1 MTPALVVL
9 LVFVGVV
16 AIVWGAYWIFVVR
29 DEERLLGRLK
39 PARPKG
45 QRLVRDMVKAEEQ
58 MSSVGMFQQTLEQQP
73 WAGRLQLTVEQSG
86 LKISVGSLLLMMGC
100 CAVGAYILVA
110 WLTRQPLAGL
120 GAGAFAMWLPH
131 MYVRRARTKRMLK
144 FEEHF
149 PESIDLIARA
159 LRAGHALPTGLSMVA
174 DEMPPPVGTEF
185 RLLYDEQNFGLT
197 LPDALRN
204 FARRIPVLD
213 ARFFVTAVLTQR
225 ESGGNLAEVL
235 DNLSSVIRDRFKV
248 KRQVR
253 VLSAHGRITGWVLA
267 LLPPSLAMATLLIN
281 PDHLGTLTGD
291 PVGQQM
297 IMVAVFLQVVGTLI
311 IRKIVDVEY

>member
-1 MTPALVVL
+1 V
-9 LVFVGVV
+9 
-16 AIVWGAYWIFVVR
+16 
-29 DEERLLGRLK
+29 
-39 PARPKG
+39 
-45 QRLVRDMVKAEEQ
+45 
-58 MSSVGMFQQTLEQQP
+58 
-73 WAGRLQLTVEQSG
+73 
-86 LKISVGSLLLMMGC
+86 SVGSLLMLMGC
-100 CAVGAYILVA
+100 CGVGGYLLTT
-110 WLTRQPLAGL
+110 WLTRQPLLGL
-120 GAGAFAMWLPH
+120 CVGLVVTWVPYW
-131 MYVRRARTKRMLK
+131 YVARARTKRMLK
-144 FEEHF
+144 FEEQF

-174 DEMPPPVGTEF
+174 DEMPAPVGTEF

-235 DNLSSVIRDRFKV
+235 DNLSSVIRDRFKI

-253 VLSAHGRITGWVLA
+253 VISAHGRITGWVLS

-291 PVGQQM
+291 PVGRQM
-297 IMVAVFLQVVGTLI
+297 IVVAVSLQIIGTLI
-311 IRKIVDVEY
+311 IRKIVNVEY

>member
-1 MTPALVVL
+1 MMPALIVL
-9 LVFVGVV
+9 LVFAGVV
-16 AIVWGAYWIFVVR
+16 AIVWGAYWLFVVR
-29 DEERLLGRLK
+29 EEERVLGRLK

-45 QRLVRDMVKAEEQ
+45 QRLVRNMVKAEEP
-58 MSSVGMFQQTLEQQP
+58 SSVGMFQQTIERQP
-73 WAGRLQLTVEQSG
+73 WAGSLKLMVEQSG
-86 LKISVGSLLLMMGC
+86 LKLNVGTLVLMMGGC
-100 CAVGAYILVA
+100 GVAAYLLVA
-110 WLTRQPLAGL
+110 WYTRQPLAGL
-120 GAGAFAMWLPH
+120 GAGAFAMWLPY
-131 MYVRRARTKRMLK
+131 MYVGRARTKRMLK

-235 DNLSSVIRDRFKV
+235 DNLSSVIRDRFKI

-253 VLSAHGRITGWVLA
+253 VLSAHGRITGWVLS
-267 LLPPSLAMATLLIN
+267 LLPPALAMATLVIN

-297 IMVAVFLQVVGTLI
+297 IMVAVFLQIVGTLI
-311 IRKIVDVEY
+311 IRKIVNVEY

>member
-1 MTPALVVL
+1 VVIPVI
-9 LVFVGVV
+9 VFVGVV
-16 AIVWGAYWIFVVR
+16 AIILGAYYLFVVR
-29 DEERLLGRLK
+29 EEERLIGRLT
-39 PARPKG
+39 PTRPKG

-58 MSSVGMFQQTLEQQP
+58 MSSVGMLHNALERQP
-73 WAGRLQLTVEQSG
+73 WAGNLQLMVEQSG
-86 LKISVGSLLLMMGC
+86 LKLSVGALLMMMFC
-100 CAVGAYILVA
+100 CGAGGYLVTA
-110 WLTRQPLAGL
+110 WLSRQTWLALGVGL
-120 GAGAFAMWLPH
+120 LVTWVPYW
-131 MYVRRARTKRMLK
+131 YVRRARTKRMLK
-144 FEEHF
+144 FEEQF

-159 LRAGHALPTGLSMVA
+159 LRAGHALPTGLGMVA
-174 DEMPPPVGTEF
+174 DEMPPPVGIEF

-197 LPDALRN
+197 LPDAMRN

-235 DNLSSVIRDRFKV
+235 DNLASVIRDRFKV

-253 VLSAHGRITGWVLA
+253 VISAHGRITGWVLA

-291 PVGQQM
+291 PLGRQM
-297 IMVAVFLQVVGTLI
+297 IMVAVCLQVVGTLI

>member
-1 MTPALVVL
+1 MVIPGA
-9 LVFVGVV
+9 VFVGVMV
-16 AIVWGAYWIFVVR
+16 IILGAYWLFVVR
-29 DEERLLGRLK
+29 EEERLIGRLA

-58 MSSVGMFQQTLEQQP
+58 MSSVGILHSALERQP
-73 WAGRLQLTVEQSG
+73 WAGNLQLMVVQSG
-86 LKISVGSLLLMMGC
+86 VKVSVGALLLMMGVC
-100 CAVGAYILVA
+100 GAGAYLLTA
-110 WLTRQPLAGL
+110 WLTRQTWLAVVLGL
-120 GAGAFAMWLPH
+120 VATWVPYW
-131 MYVRRARTKRMLK
+131 YVARARTKRMLK
-144 FEEHF
+144 FEEQF

-159 LRAGHALPTGLSMVA
+159 LRAGHALPTGLGMVA
-174 DEMPPPVGTEF
+174 DEMPAPVGTEF

-197 LPDALRN
+197 LPDAMRN

-235 DNLSSVIRDRFKV
+235 DNLASVIRDRFKV

-253 VLSAHGRITGWVLA
+253 VISAHGRITGWVLS
-267 LLPPSLAMATLLIN
+267 LLPPSLAMATLLIS

-291 PVGQQM
+291 PLGRQM
-297 IMVAVFLQVVGTLI
+297 IMVAVCLQIIGTLI

>member
-1 MTPALVVL
+1 MMPALVVV

-16 AIVWGAYWIFVVR
+16 AIIWGAYWLFVVR
-29 DEERLLGRLK
+29 DEERLLGRMK

-45 QRLVRDMVKAEEQ
+45 QRLVREVVKAEEQ
-58 MSSVGMFQQTLEQQP
+58 TSSFQQVIERQP
-73 WAGRLQLTVEQSG
+73 WAGRLQLMVEQSG
-86 LKISVGSLLLMMGC
+86 LKLTVGTLLLMMGGC
-100 CAVGAYILVA
+100 GAAAYLLVA
-110 WLTRQPLAGL
+110 FFTRQPLAGL
-120 GAGAFAMWLPH
+120 GAAAFATWLPY
-131 MYVRRARTKRMLK
+131 MYVARARTKRMLK

-253 VLSAHGRITGWVLA
+253 VISAHGRITGWVLS
-267 LLPPSLAMATLLIN
+267 LLPPALAMATLLIN

-297 IMVAVFLQVVGTLI
+297 IMVAVFLQIVGTLI
-311 IRKIVDVEY
+311 IRKIVNIEY

>member
-1 MTPALVVL
+1 MMPALVVL

-16 AIVWGAYWIFVVR
+16 AIIWGAYWLFIVR
-29 DEERLLGRLK
+29 EEERVLGRLK

-45 QRLVRDMVKAEEQ
+45 QRLVRNMVKAEEP
-58 MSSVGMFQQTLEQQP
+58 SSVGMFQQTIERQP
-73 WAGRLQLTVEQSG
+73 WAGNLKLMVEQSG
-86 LKISVGSLLLMMGC
+86 LKLNVATLVLMMGGC
-100 CAVGAYILVA
+100 GAAAYLVVA
-110 WLTRQPLAGL
+110 WFTRQPLAGL
-120 GAGAFAMWLPH
+120 GAGAFAMWLPY
-131 MYVRRARTKRMLK
+131 MYVKRARTKRMLK

-174 DEMPPPVGTEF
+174 DEMPAPVGTEF

-235 DNLSSVIRDRFKV
+235 DNLSSVIRDRFKI

-253 VLSAHGRITGWVLA
+253 VLSAHGRITGWVLS
-267 LLPPSLAMATLLIN
+267 LLPPALAMATLVIN

-297 IMVAVFLQVVGTLI
+297 IMVAVFLQIVGTLI
-311 IRKIVDVEY
+311 IRKIVNVEY